1 MPSQPAPPTATPLPA
16 AGAIG
21 YFQLT
26 DWWLTTFAP
35 AERERIEAL
44 YHPAGAAQHRPL
56 TQGQQRPL
64 ANTAADLLAALA
76 TWLYR
81 PVDRPLARR
90 ILAKA
95 GELAVREGRTLE
107 LHFTYQ
113 VMIQIYYRDRHDP
126 AALMVAIE
134 ACKKMIALAPQA
146 AQSFAEEFPKRPLPR
161 HYGFNLLSLLRERE
175 RDYSA
180 AIQLCEMALAQGWA
194 GEWQRRIDTC
204 RVKLRLAQLPK
215 TAL

>member
-1 MPSQPAPPTATPLPA
+1 MSSTLPPSPS

-26 DWWLTTFAP
+26 DWWLTTFSL

-44 YHPAGAAQHRPL
+44 YHPEGATHQWPL
-56 TQGQQRPL
+56 TQGQERPL
-64 ANTAADLLAALA
+64 ANTAADFLAALA

-81 PVDRPLARR
+81 PADRLLARR

-95 GELAVREGRTLE
+95 GALAVREGRTLE

-126 AALMVAIE
+126 AARRVAIE

-146 AQSFAEEFPKRPLPR
+146 VDAFAHEFPRRRLPR

-175 RDYSA
+175 HDYAA
-180 AIQLCEMALAQGWA
+180 AIRLCEMALAQGWD
-194 GEWQRRIDTC
+194 GEWQRRIGTC
-204 RVKLRLAQLPK
+204 KVKLRLTQGTK
-215 TAL
+215 S